1 MDILSLDATDQL
13 QALAA
18 LRISARELLE
28 ASVARTDRLNP
39 KLNAVVSRDL
49 DRAYASARMIDERR
63 ARGETLGLL
72 GGLPMTVKDTFDV
85 EGLPASAGMKALL
98 DRTAEDAA
106 VVARVRSA
114 DAIVWGKT
122 NTPVYASDWQ
132 TYNSLYGTTSNP
144 WDLTRTPGG
153 SSGGSAAAVAAGI
166 TALEIGADIGGS
178 MRIPASFCGVFAHKP
193 TYGLVSQR
201 GLVPPPG
208 IAADLDLAVVGPM
221 ARSARD
227 LRLLLSIIGES
238 PIPAQAPPA
247 ELKRLNVALWLDE
260 PTFTVDADTKATVEA
275 FARSLEATGAIVD
288 QIACP
293 VSAER
298 LMYTYILLLYA
309 IIGAELPCTQA
320 AELTQLALAA
330 RDERLAGK
338 LPPYVLYLRPF
349 ATTGRLPWR
358 LAWEDRKTIEV
369 FLYGGKFDFE
379 SLLGKSLRDGTPP
392 LNVYAIGGSGG
403 IGADKLSIGNE
414 EWKALFTI
422 LAKWAHALVLCP
434 FDRPG
439 TRWEIDEILKNPEL
453 LAKTIFVLPPARR
466 LWGRDLQASWEQ
478 SRRRLR
484 ERIPE
489 FPPYCPGPLVFA
501 LRPADFALVT
511 LNTGPLSLAR
521 LRDIVWISRRRV
533 H

>member
-1 MDILSLDATDQL
+1 MSTGADPALPHVVPPSRGHRPARVTFALFLMWALWANVAVSIWLVGTASIAPVLTVY
-13 QALAA
+13 LAA
-18 LRISARELLE
+18 QAVFIYYVSQGAWWARIAYCVGVILPTAIILIHSIVTAQESGDEFLPIAILTLYMTAMWLLFSPSASSWFRKTGPIHQLFAPTRIVRALTYYWIISI
-28 ASVARTDRLNP
+28 AFIGVFGFLAQWFGWQDFLWYDWISVVNFP
-39 KLNAVVSRDL
+39 IFV
-49 DRAYASARMIDERR
+49 
-63 ARGETLGLL
+63 
-72 GGLPMTVKDTFDV
+72 F
-85 EGLPASAGMKALL
+85 
-98 DRTAEDAA
+98 
-106 VVARVRSA
+106 
-114 DAIVWGKT
+114 AIVFSRWLHRRQQ
-122 NTPVYASDWQ
+122 D
-132 TYNSLYGTTSNP
+132 SLQS
-144 WDLTRTPGG
+144 
-153 SSGGSAAAVAAGI
+153 
-166 TALEIGADIGGS
+166 
-178 MRIPASFCGVFAHKP
+178 
-193 TYGLVSQR
+193 
-201 GLVPPPG
+201 
-208 IAADLDLAVVGPM
+208 
-221 ARSARD
+221 
-227 LRLLLSIIGES
+227 
-238 PIPAQAPPA
+238 
-247 ELKRLNVALWLDE
+247 
-260 PTFTVDADTKATVEA
+260 
-275 FARSLEATGAIVD
+275 
-288 QIACP
+288 
-293 VSAER
+293 ER
-298 LMYTYILLLYA
+298 N
-309 IIGAELPCTQA
+309 TQA

-489 FPPYCPGPLVFA
+489 FPPYRPGPLVFA

-521 LRDIVWISRRRV
+521 L
-533 H
+533 

>member
-18 LRISARELLE
+18 LRISARELLD
-28 ASVARTDRLNP
+28 ASVVRTDRLNP

-49 DRAYASARMIDERR
+49 ERAYANARIIDQRR

-85 EGLPASAGMKALL
+85 EGLPASAGIKALL

-122 NTPVYASDWQ
+122 NMPVYAADWQ

-153 SSGGSAAAVAAGI
+153 SSGGSAAAVAVGI

-178 MRIPASFCGVFAHKP
+178 LRVPASFCGVFAHKP

-208 IAADLDLAVVGPM
+208 VAADLDLAVVGPM

-227 LRLLLSIIGES
+227 LRLLLSIISES
-238 PIPAQAPPA
+238 PIPAQTPPA
-247 ELKRLNVALWLDE
+247 ELRRLKVALWLDE
-260 PTFTVDADTKATVEA
+260 PTFTVDADTKVMVEA
-275 FARSLEATGAIVD
+275 FAKRLEATGAVVD

-298 LMYTYILLLYA
+298 LMSTYILLLYA
-309 IIGAELPCTQA
+309 IIGADLPWAERRLYELLRGPAKIARAMGANALSWAQCVLGYTARHREWLRADDARAQLSDAMRQFFTRFDVLLAPISPIA
-320 AELTQLALAA
+320 AFPHDQRPIRRRTLKCLDGHEIAYIEMLTWIALATVCGLPA
-330 RDERLAGK
+330 TAIPAGLNDRGLPVGVQVIGPRGGDVLTLAVAQAIDEQIAGF
-338 LPPYVLYLRPF
+338 R
-349 ATTGRLPWR
+349 A
-358 LAWEDRKTIEV
+358 
-369 FLYGGKFDFE
+369 
-379 SLLGKSLRDGTPP
+379 PP
-392 LNVYAIGGSGG
+392 L
-403 IGADKLSIGNE
+403 K
-414 EWKALFTI
+414 
-422 LAKWAHALVLCP
+422 
-434 FDRPG
+434 
-439 TRWEIDEILKNPEL
+439 
-453 LAKTIFVLPPARR
+453 
-466 LWGRDLQASWEQ
+466 
-478 SRRRLR
+478 
-484 ERIPE
+484 
-489 FPPYCPGPLVFA
+489 
-501 LRPADFALVT
+501 
-511 LNTGPLSLAR
+511 
-521 LRDIVWISRRRV
+521 
-533 H
+533 

>member
-13 QALAA
+13 KELAT

-28 ASVARTDRLNP
+28 VSVARMDQLNP

-49 DRAYASARMIDERR
+49 DRAYASARNIDERR

-85 EGLPASAGMKALL
+85 EGLPASAGIRALL

-153 SSGGSAAAVAAGI
+153 SSGGSAAAVAGGI

-178 MRIPASFCGVFAHKP
+178 LRIPASFCGVFAHKP
-193 TYGLVSQR
+193 TYGLVSQQ

-208 IAADLDLAVVGPM
+208 VAADLDLAVVGPM

-238 PIPAQAPPA
+238 SIPAQAPPA
-247 ELKRLNVALWLDE
+247 ELKRLKVALWLDE
-260 PTFTVDADTKATVEA
+260 PAFPLDPDIKATLDA
-275 FARSLEATGAIVD
+275 FAQRLQNTGAIVD
-288 QIACP
+288 RIACP

-298 LMYTYILLLYA
+298 LLSTYTLLLYA
-309 IIGAELPCTQA
+309 IIGADLPWAERRLYELLRGPAKIARAMGANALSWAQSVLAYTARHREWLQA
-320 AELTQLALAA
+320 NDARAQLSDAMRRFFTRFDVLLAPISPTAAFPHDQRTIRRRTLKCSDGHEIAYIEMLKWIALATVCGLPA
-330 RDERLAGK
+330 TAIPAGLNAQGLPVGIQIVGPRSGDVLTLAVAQAIDEQ
-338 LPPYVLYLRPF
+338 
-349 ATTGRLPWR
+349 
-358 LAWEDRKTIEV
+358 I
-369 FLYGGKFDFE
+369 GGF
-379 SLLGKSLRDGTPP
+379 RAPP
-392 LNVYAIGGSGG
+392 L
-403 IGADKLSIGNE
+403 K
-414 EWKALFTI
+414 
-422 LAKWAHALVLCP
+422 
-434 FDRPG
+434 
-439 TRWEIDEILKNPEL
+439 
-453 LAKTIFVLPPARR
+453 
-466 LWGRDLQASWEQ
+466 
-478 SRRRLR
+478 
-484 ERIPE
+484 
-489 FPPYCPGPLVFA
+489 
-501 LRPADFALVT
+501 
-511 LNTGPLSLAR
+511 
-521 LRDIVWISRRRV
+521 
-533 H
+533 

>member
-1 MDILSLDATDQL
+1 MDIVSLDATDQL

-28 ASVARTDRLNP
+28 ASIVRTDRLNP

-49 DRAYASARMIDERR
+49 DRAYANARTIDERR

-85 EGLPASAGMKALL
+85 EGLPASAGVKALL
-98 DRTAEDAA
+98 GRTAEDAA

-114 DAIVWGKT
+114 DAIVWAKT
-122 NTPVYASDWQ
+122 NTPVYAADWQ
-132 TYNSLYGTTSNP
+132 TYHSLYGTTTNP

-208 IAADLDLAVVGPM
+208 VVADLDLAVVGPM

-227 LRLLLSIIGES
+227 LRLLLSIISEL

-247 ELKRLNVALWLDE
+247 DLKRLNVALWLDE
-260 PTFTVDADTKATVEA
+260 PTFHIDSDIKATLEA
-275 FARSLEATGAIVD
+275 FAKRLQATGAIVD

-298 LMYTYILLLYA
+298 LMSTYILLLFA
-309 IIGAELPCTQA
+309 IIGADLPWLERGLYELFRGPAKIARAMGANALSWAQFVLAYTARHSEWLQA
-320 AELTQLALAA
+320 HEARAQLSDAMRTFFTRYDVLLAPISPTAAFPHDQRPIRRRTLKCSDGHEIAYIEMLTWIALATVCGLPA
-330 RDERLAGK
+330 TAIPAGLNDRGLPVGVQVIGPRGGDVHTLAVAQAIDEQ
-338 LPPYVLYLRPF
+338 F
-349 ATTGRLPWR
+349 
-358 LAWEDRKTIEV
+358 
-369 FLYGGKFDFE
+369 GGF
-379 SLLGKSLRDGTPP
+379 RAPP
-392 LNVYAIGGSGG
+392 L
-403 IGADKLSIGNE
+403 K
-414 EWKALFTI
+414 
-422 LAKWAHALVLCP
+422 
-434 FDRPG
+434 
-439 TRWEIDEILKNPEL
+439 
-453 LAKTIFVLPPARR
+453 
-466 LWGRDLQASWEQ
+466 
-478 SRRRLR
+478 
-484 ERIPE
+484 
-489 FPPYCPGPLVFA
+489 
-501 LRPADFALVT
+501 
-511 LNTGPLSLAR
+511 
-521 LRDIVWISRRRV
+521 
-533 H
+533 